1 MRGAMRDSMLCIST
15 SRCDITN
22 TLFAPRERSRG
33 VFESR
38 FSTLEEV
45 REVESRVVIPSRVVS
60 RDGTRVVTRRVVSTS
75 SSFETAF
82 GLLRMRTELE
92 DARVERQIEP

>member
-33 VFESR
+33 AFESR
-38 FSTLEEV
+38 FSTLEAA
-45 REVESRVVIPSRVVS
+45 REVESRVVIPSLVLS
-60 RDGTRVVTRRVVSTS
+60 RDRTRVVTRDGEDALVVRR
-75 SSFETAF
+75 TARDA
-82 GLLRMRTELE
+82 GLLTMSAKPRAAL
-92 DARVERQIEP
+92 